1 MLGLDPFG
9 FQAYIIRS
17 YVELVLEV
25 TNRARWKLC
34 LQEDIDEIRSGNK
47 INEAEQELL
56 EIENYINYASF
67 IVAGGIKNPEQD
79 QVCRWIN
86 KAQEAAFCLEDQI
99 TMYRIRGF
107 EVGDL
112 IVMKS
117 AIGKKSIKD
126 LISTIKNCIR
136 SKPDKVQQFESN
148 SSKFLEQQLCE
159 ISPFVRYSH
168 SETAK
173 TVFGMDNT
181 IKELKKLL
189 RESYNHSVIF
199 VIGEKGSG
207 KTTLVKSLYEDNHV
221 RSSFG
226 PCFWVDDT
234 AKITGLA
241 SFLRKV
247 LQVEES
253 VEDNTI
259 SELEI
264 MNKVQE
270 TFHGEGKGRYLIVL
284 DDVED
289 TRALHTLKHVL
300 KGCKGK
306 VICLTTRKNIE
317 DDVLQDYTKNESKT
331 IMINPLEESDA
342 HKLLVH
348 VAFPGFHGDEFK
360 KAIEWKDTDKLG
372 DDDLQVTEVAKKITI
387 LKQVLVKC
395 MGNPWNI
402 QKAGKLLKTNP
413 SERWDEIQEQI
424 NGMLINGNRE
434 IGKVD
439 PPIALDDNTLSL
451 SIWRGFLYCLAFP
464 EGLEISAQ
472 KLARLWMAE
481 GFVQDSPLHSQEH
494 EAEIQLQ
501 VLIRKNLLVEKKK
514 GVDGKVCSNVA

>member
-1 MLGLDPFG
+1 
-9 FQAYIIRS
+9 
-17 YVELVLEV
+17 VELVLEV
-25 TNRARWKLC
+25 TKRACWKLC

-47 INEAEQELL
+47 INEAVRELL

-67 IVAGGIKNPEQD
+67 IIAGGIKNPEQD

-159 ISPFVRYSH
+159 IFPFVRYSH

-199 VIGEKGSG
+199 VIREKGSG

-226 PCFWVDDT
+226 PCSWVDDT

-289 TRALHTLKHVL
+289 TCAV
-300 KGCKGK
+300 
-306 VICLTTRKNIE
+306 
-317 DDVLQDYTKNESKT
+317 
-331 IMINPLEESDA
+331 
-342 HKLLVH
+342 
-348 VAFPGFHGDEFK
+348 
-360 KAIEWKDTDKLG
+360 
-372 DDDLQVTEVAKKITI
+372 
-387 LKQVLVKC
+387 
-395 MGNPWNI
+395 
-402 QKAGKLLKTNP
+402 
-413 SERWDEIQEQI
+413 
-424 NGMLINGNRE
+424 GM
-434 IGKVD
+434 
-439 PPIALDDNTLSL
+439 
-451 SIWRGFLYCLAFP
+451 
-464 EGLEISAQ
+464 
-472 KLARLWMAE
+472 
-481 GFVQDSPLHSQEH
+481 
-494 EAEIQLQ
+494 
-501 VLIRKNLLVEKKK
+501 
-514 GVDGKVCSNVA
+514 

>member
-47 INEAEQELL
+47 INEAERELL

-226 PCFWVDDT
+226 PCSWVDDT

-247 LQVEES
+247 LQVEEFDS
-253 VEDNTI
+253 
-259 SELEI
+259 
-264 MNKVQE
+264 
-270 TFHGEGKGRYLIVL
+270 
-284 DDVED
+284 
-289 TRALHTLKHVL
+289 
-300 KGCKGK
+300 
-306 VICLTTRKNIE
+306 
-317 DDVLQDYTKNESKT
+317 
-331 IMINPLEESDA
+331 
-342 HKLLVH
+342 
-348 VAFPGFHGDEFK
+348 
-360 KAIEWKDTDKLG
+360 
-372 DDDLQVTEVAKKITI
+372 
-387 LKQVLVKC
+387 
-395 MGNPWNI
+395 
-402 QKAGKLLKTNP
+402 AG
-413 SERWDEIQEQI
+413 
-424 NGMLINGNRE
+424 
-434 IGKVD
+434 
-439 PPIALDDNTLSL
+439 
-451 SIWRGFLYCLAFP
+451 
-464 EGLEISAQ
+464 
-472 KLARLWMAE
+472 
-481 GFVQDSPLHSQEH
+481 
-494 EAEIQLQ
+494 
-501 VLIRKNLLVEKKK
+501 
-514 GVDGKVCSNVA
+514 